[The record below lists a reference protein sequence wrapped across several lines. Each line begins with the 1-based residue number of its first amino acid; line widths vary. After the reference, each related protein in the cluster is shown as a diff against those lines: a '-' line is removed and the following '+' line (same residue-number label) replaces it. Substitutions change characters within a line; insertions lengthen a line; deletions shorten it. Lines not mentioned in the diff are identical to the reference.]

1 MKNWY
6 GNIEKDEE
14 FKLFPPLDAE
24 KCTAE
29 ANALFKPYLF
39 FHRGRDTIELWSSCC
54 NKHEVMERIPRVIDS
69 VTSRIV
75 YGEHNYEAICPFCGR
90 AVTLKNTAHLGKRKN
105 LLEYQPVL
113 WLRERDGKLY
123 ARAMWARKDYQGAL
137 DAPPLFCDT
146 YAYAFEE
153 GRVQSYYIYGKLRK
167 NEISGSYDPRQTEIR
182 EPFMEGSNLMAYYVG
197 YHVFGLSEIY
207 KSPFYRYCQY
217 DSYEREW
224 SDGTRDRLIKY
235 LALYSLHPQIEM
247 FMKMGMRD
255 LIDDM
260 LNKRKKNAAIINWQG
275 QTMTEIFGLSKQEMR
290 EWRSS
295 KAPIAAIGAYKRL
308 KRAGIGQ
315 QFSEIEYIYLKYPN
329 PEKFFSVCVKRRI
342 KPSRL
347 NTYLHK
353 VREAGEWLSGIW
365 QIWSDYITM
374 AEELGW
380 TIEES
385 SVLMPKDLH
394 RKHDEATKELQ
405 LKHEREAAEQD
416 KLLRLELIERMQKWR
431 KKYNIERDG
440 YFIRVAENAK
450 EIRQEGKT
458 LCHCVGGY
466 AERHMNGKLT
476 ILFLRRT
483 ETPEVPLYTIEM
495 HGNQLI
501 QIHGYKNEVGTG
513 AENPRIKMDW
523 LLTPWLEWLKKG
535 SPRDKKTGVA
545 KLPKDKEVKTA

>member
-1 MKNWY
+1 MYKN
-6 GNIEKDEE
+6 IDDEE
-14 FKLFPPLDAE
+14 PLAFFPSLDAE

-39 FHRGRDTIELWSSCC
+39 FHRDKESIELWSSCC
-54 NKHEVMERIPRVIDS
+54 NNHKVMERIPRVIDS

-75 YGEHNYEAICPFCGR
+75 YGEHNCEAICPFCGHT
-90 AVTLKNTAHLGKRKN
+90 VTLKNTAHLGKRKN
-105 LLEYQPVL
+105 LLEYHPVL
-113 WLRERDGKLY
+113 WLKERDGKLY
-123 ARAMWARKDYQGAL
+123 ARAMWAKKDYQGAL
-137 DAPPLFCDT
+137 DAPPLFKDT
-146 YAYAFEE
+146 YAYCFEH
-153 GRVQSYYIYGKLRK
+153 GRVQQYSIYGKTIKRD
-167 NEISGSYDPRQTEIR
+167 EISESYNPRQAEIR
-182 EPFMEGSNLMAYYVG
+182 EPFMEGSCMMAYYIR
-197 YHVFGLSEIY
+197 YHVFGLNEIC
-207 KSPFYRYCQY
+207 KSPYYRYCQY
-217 DSYEREW
+217 DSYEREQG
-224 SDGTRDRLIKY
+224 DGTRACLIKY
-235 LALYSLHPQIEM
+235 LALYSLHPQTEM
-247 FMKMGMRD
+247 MIKMGMRD

-260 LNKRKKNAAIINWQG
+260 LYRRKKNAAIVNWQG

-295 KAPIAAIGAYKRL
+295 KAPMEAIGTYKRL

-315 QFSEIEYIYLKYPN
+315 SFPEIREMYLKYPN
-329 PEKFFSVCVKRRI
+329 PEKFFSVCVKRKI

-380 TIEES
+380 TVEES

-416 KLLRLELIERMQKWR
+416 KLRRAEQIERMKKWR
-431 KKYNIERDG
+431 EKYNIEKDG
-440 YFIRVAENAK
+440 YFIRIAESAN

-476 ILFLRRT
+476 ILFLRRS
-483 ETPEVPLYTIEM
+483 ETPEASLYTIEM
-495 HGNQLI
+495 HGSQLI

-535 SPRDKKTGVA
+535 SPRDKKTGAA
-545 KLPKDKEVKTA
+545 KLPKYKEVKTA